1 MINIEDIN
9 KRLRDNPEPKEV
21 TQMREHILSSFANLE
36 FIEDGHIYNLHNADG
51 TITKGIPSASSIIKR
66 FENETDWDEVSL
78 RYAVSHNIPH
88 NIVKRQWDENNLRA
102 TNQGTQIH
110 FYNEQLQ
117 NLITFGE
124 KFEIP
129 SQIKPQYERGY
140 LVPLGKKE
148 EAGMAFWE
156 EMFSLPNVYPLI
168 AECKMY
174 LPLGNK
180 YGIKE
185 IICGTADTL
194 FAYKKK
200 DKWVIL
206 QTDYKNNN
214 SLISDY
220 NRNNHIMM
228 KPPFDNLVDEYL
240 SHYMIQQG
248 LYSMFLENLGYEVID
263 RRLIWLK
270 DNGTYEKVQL
280 PYIKEQLIKS
290 FNTR

>member
-9 KRLRDNPEPKEV
+9 KRLKDNPEPKEV
-21 TQMREHILSSFANLE
+21 TEMREHILSSFANLE
-36 FIEDGHIYNLHNADG
+36 FIEDGHIYNLHNSDG
-51 TITKGIPSASSIIKR
+51 TITENIPSASAIIKR
-66 FENETDWDEVSL
+66 FENDIDWDEVRL
-78 RYAVSHNIPH
+78 KYAVNHNIPYET
-88 NIVKRQWDENNLRA
+88 VKRNWSENNLKA

-117 NLITFGE
+117 NLIMNGD
-124 KFEIP
+124 KYEIP
-129 SQIKPQYERGY
+129 SQLKPQYERGY

-148 EAGMAFWE
+148 EAGMSFWE
-156 EMFSLPNVYPLI
+156 EMFALPNVYPLI

-180 YGIKE
+180 YGINE

-194 FAYKKK
+194 FAYKRK

-206 QTDYKNNN
+206 QTDYKNNVN
-214 SLISDY
+214 LVSDY
-220 NRNNHIMM
+220 NRNKGVMM
-228 KPPFDNLVDEYL
+228 QSPFNNLYDEPL

-248 LYSMFLENLGYEVID
+248 LYSMMLENLGYDVID

-270 DNGTYEKVQL
+270 EDGTYEKVKL
-280 PYIKEQLIKS
+280 PYIKDMLIKS
-290 FNTR
+290 FNNK